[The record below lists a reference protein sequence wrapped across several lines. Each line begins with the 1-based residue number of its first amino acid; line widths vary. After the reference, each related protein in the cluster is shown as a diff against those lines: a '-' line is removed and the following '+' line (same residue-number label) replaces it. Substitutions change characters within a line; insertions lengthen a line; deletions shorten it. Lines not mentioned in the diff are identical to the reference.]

1 MNSPPLSAWPFVFRE
16 VYSGTSV
23 CRALMH
29 VMAKAHL
36 EVSGIVVDIG
46 GGRRQSY
53 LRRSGS
59 EPARV
64 VTIDIEPG
72 PQVDVVASAT
82 SMPLDRA
89 SVDTVICFNVL
100 EHIYDYRSALVEI
113 CRVMRP
119 DGRLFGWVPFIIGF
133 HGAPDDYF
141 RYTASS
147 LRRLLDES
155 ELEPIGIVY
164 CGNVFLSAFDL
175 LRPYIRG
182 WFIGRL
188 LRVCGL
194 ALALVVH
201 QLHSGVVRIRGRSAR
216 AIVPCP
222 SGIWFVAKPRKN
234 DALPADNVRL
244 PV

>member
-1 MNSPPLSAWPFVFRE
+1 
-16 VYSGTSV
+16 
-23 CRALMH
+23 MH
-29 VMAKAHL
+29 VMARAYL
-36 EVSGIVVDIG
+36 EVRGIVVDIG

-53 LRRSGS
+53 LRHARS
-59 EPARV
+59 EPTRV

-72 PQVDVVASAT
+72 PQVDLVASAT
-82 SMPLDRA
+82 NIPLDRA

-100 EHIYDYRSALVEI
+100 EHIYDYRSALTEI

-119 DGRLFGWVPFIIGF
+119 DGKLFGWVPFIIGV
-133 HGAPDDYF
+133 HGAPNDYF

-147 LRRLLDES
+147 LRKLLDES
-155 ELEPIGIVY
+155 GLEPIRIEN

-194 ALALVVH
+194 TLALVVH
-201 QLHSGVVRIRGRSAR
+201 QLHSGVVRMSGQHAR
-216 AIVPCP
+216 ATVPCP
-222 SGIWFVAKPRKN
+222 SGIWFVAKPREN
-234 DALPADNVRL
+234 NTLPADNVRL

>member
-23 CRALMH
+23 GRALMH
-29 VMAKAHL
+29 VMARDCL
-36 EVSGIVVDIG
+36 DVRGIVVDIG

-53 LRRSGS
+53 LRHARS
-59 EPARV
+59 EPTRI
-64 VTIDIEPG
+64 VTVDIEPG

-82 SMPLDRA
+82 SMPLGRA

-100 EHIYDYRSALVEI
+100 EHIYDGRSALVEI

-119 DGRLFGWVPFIIGF
+119 DGNLFGWVPFIIGV
-133 HGAPDDYF
+133 HGAPDDFF

-147 LRRLLDES
+147 LRKLLAES
-155 ELEPIGIVY
+155 GLEPIRIVY

-194 ALALVVH
+194 ALALFAH
-201 QLHSGVVRIRGRSAR
+201 QLHSCVVRTWGASAR
-216 AIVPCP
+216 QTVPCP

-234 DALPADNVRL
+234 DGLALENVR
-244 PV
+244 PSV